1 MIRYRALW
9 SDGYY
14 SGIIQDNGLWRL
26 EGNRRT
32 FSNIELLETYYK
44 GKIKTMVR
52 E

>member
-9 SDGYY
+9 SDGHY
-14 SGIIQDNGLWRL
+14 SGIIQDKGFWRL

-44 GKIKTMVR
+44 GKIKTMVK